1 MNAQEI
7 TMKVVVFGAAGKTG
21 RAVVDQAKAAGHT
34 VTAFVHNADDYDV
47 PDVEVRE
54 GDATDPAAVDA
65 ALAGQD
71 AVIDTIAGK
80 TPYEPTTLESSAAR
94 AIIASMQRHGAR
106 RLVVTSMIGEGDSI
120 ANMPADQR
128 PLLTGFLAGATPDKA
143 QMEESVEASDL
154 DWVIARPAILD
165 DEPATGNVRVY
176 TPETGDE
183 AHRIARADLASFLVA
198 QLSTDE
204 HLRHAVTIGNN

>member
-1 MNAQEI
+1 
-7 TMKVVVFGAAGKTG
+7 MKVIVFGAAGKTG

-54 GDATDPAAVDA
+54 GDAHGSGRGGRGARR
-65 ALAGQD
+65 AGRR
-71 AVIDTIAGK
+71 AIDTIAGK

-128 PLLTGFLAGATPDKA
+128 PLLSGFLAGATPDKA
-143 QMEESVEASDL
+143 QMEEAVEASDL

-165 DEPATGNVRVY
+165 DEPATGNIRVY

-204 HLRHAVTIGNN
+204 HLRHAVTIAND

>member
-1 MNAQEI
+1 
-7 TMKVVVFGAAGKTG
+7 MKVVVFGAAGKTG
-21 RAVVDQAKAAGHT
+21 RAVIDQAKAAGHT
-34 VTAFVHNADDYDV
+34 VTAFVRNAGDYDV

-65 ALAGQD
+65 ALAGQN
-71 AVIDTIAGK
+71 AVIDTIGGK
-80 TPYEPTTLESSAAR
+80 TPYEATTLESSAAR
-94 AIIASMQRHGAR
+94 TIIASMRRRGAR

-120 ANMPADQR
+120 ANMPVDQR
-128 PLLTGFLAGATPDKA
+128 PLLTTFLRGATPDKA
-143 QMEESVEASDL
+143 RMEEAVAASDL
-154 DWVIARPAILD
+154 DWVIVRPAILD
-165 DEPATGNVRVY
+165 DDPATGNARVY

-204 HLRHAVTIGNN
+204 HLRHAVTIANG